1 MKKKIICR
9 CLMGAPIGIAISTLV
24 AIGVSLAT
32 GDGAYHAAVL
42 ELIRDC
48 GSEIGAVTLQAA
60 CSLLYGAAWAGAS
73 VIWDMEKW
81 SLLKMTVIHLVVCSA
96 ATFPVAYFMYWM
108 EHSVSGALLYFGVF
122 LAIYALIWLG
132 QYSLMK
138 KRIDAINKKMKE
150 RG

>member
-1 MKKKIICR
+1 
-9 CLMGAPIGIAISTLV
+9 
-24 AIGVSLAT
+24 
-32 GDGAYHAAVL
+32 
-42 ELIRDC
+42 
-48 GSEIGAVTLQAA
+48 
-60 CSLLYGAAWAGAS
+60 
-73 VIWDMEKW
+73 
-81 SLLKMTVIHLVVCSA
+81 MTVIHLVVCSA